1 MTSPLHDLHRPQH
14 APATATGCTTGNA
27 APLLSP
33 AQLRAMADCM
43 PQLVWVQGSAHHAP
57 YWNPAWQQWS
67 GAPAETDP
75 ASDWTGQVHPLER
88 SNVQQRWLNQLQ
100 SNVGVSGHLECDA
113 RLHHHLGAY
122 RWCRILAYPIAL
134 EGGESV
140 WLVSAVDIQD
150 QFDRSHLLQE
160 EVLAQSQM
168 LDVSMDCIK
177 IIRPDGSLAHMNK
190 SGCGALGIAADSG
203 FGMQWLELLPPEARQ
218 RGKRALRQAMTGRN
232 ARFEGISQIPGRK
245 PQYWDNVFTPIKA
258 PDGSITEI
266 LCVSRDVTLQR
277 ETALH
282 MREANERDDL
292 TGLPNRRVFKTRV
305 QQIIKHA
312 REHDL
317 QFGVMLL
324 DLDHFKYINDTL
336 GHAAGDHLL
345 RVLSRRL
352 AALLPPGSL
361 LARLGGDEFA
371 IAIRHI
377 ADDTDLL
384 NLAEIVR
391 QQINAPI
398 HYAGQPINGGMSI
411 GCALYP
417 RDARDTSGLLKCA
430 DTALNDMKAIGRG
443 GVRLFNKEMHEAT
456 MRAASQVN
464 QAREIVRNHLV
475 QPYYQPKVNIETGE
489 IVGFEALLRWQ
500 PPEGSVRLPHT
511 VAEAF
516 KDYELATKISDA
528 MQTRVFT
535 DIAQW
540 LSQGITVPP
549 ISINAAPVEFLRDD
563 FAERMLARLHLHQI
577 PTHLVEL
584 EITEYILGDR
594 GSELVARALTLLK
607 NAGVRIAL
615 DDFGTGHSS
624 FTDLRDYPVDC
635 LKIDMSF
642 VQRMTHERAILAI
655 VKAMCQLGTDL
666 ALDIVA
672 EGIETQEQ
680 RTALITAGCR
690 IGQGYLFGRAMPAA
704 AVVQLLALP
713 PRACT

>member
-1 MTSPLHDLHRPQH
+1 MTTPLHYRHRPQRS
-14 APATATGCTTGNA
+14 TAAAAACPTGNA
-27 APLLSP
+27 TAAPTSI
-33 AQLRAMADCM
+33 QLQAMADCM
-43 PQLVWVQGSAHHAP
+43 PQLTWMQGSAHQAP
-57 YWNPAWQQWS
+57 HWNPAWQQWGGLEDADS
-67 GAPAETDP
+67 AI
-75 ASDWTGQVHPLER
+75 DWTAQVHPLER
-88 SNVQQRWLNQLQ
+88 GTVQQQWLNQTQ
-100 SNVGVSGHLECDA
+100 SGTDIPGYLECDA
-113 RLHHHLGAY
+113 RLHHHSGTY
-122 RWCRILAYPIAL
+122 RWCRVQAYPVAL
-134 EGGESV
+134 EGGEST
-140 WLVSAVDIQD
+140 WLVNAVDIQD
-150 QFDRSHLLQE
+150 QVERSHLLQQ

-177 IIRPDGSLAHMNK
+177 VIRPDGSLAHMNRF
-190 SGCGALGIAADSG
+190 GCDALGIAPESG
-203 FGMQWLELLPPEARQ
+203 FGMQWLELLPPEVRT
-218 RGKRALRQAMTGRN
+218 RGKRALQQAAAGKN
-232 ARFEGISQIPGRK
+232 ARFEGTSLIAGQK
-245 PQYWDNVFTPIKA
+245 PQHWDNVLTPIKA
-258 PDGSITEI
+258 TDGSTTAI
-266 LCVSRDVTLQR
+266 LCVSRDVTVQR

-282 MREANERDDL
+282 MREANEQDDL
-292 TGLPNRRVFKTRV
+292 TGLPNRRVFKAKV

-336 GHAAGDHLL
+336 GHVAGDHLL

-352 AALLPPGSL
+352 AALLSPDSV

-371 IAIRHI
+371 IAVRHI
-377 ADDTDLL
+377 ADENDLL

-391 QQINAPI
+391 QQINTPI
-398 HYAGQPINGGMSI
+398 TYAGKPINGGMSI

-417 RDARDTSGLLKCA
+417 RDASDTSGLLKCA

-443 GVRLFNKEMHEAT
+443 GVRLFSKEMHEAA
-456 MRAASQVN
+456 MRAASQVH
-464 QAREIVRNHLV
+464 QAREIIRNQLIT
-475 QPYYQPKVNIETGE
+475 PYYQPKVNIDTGE
-489 IVGFEALLRWQ
+489 VVGFEALLRWQ
-500 PPEGSVRLPHT
+500 PPQGDVQLPHT

-516 KDYELATKISDA
+516 KDYELATRISDA
-528 MQTRVFT
+528 MQTRVFADMT
-535 DIAQW
+535 QW
-540 LSQGITVPP
+540 LAHGMAVPP

-563 FAERMLARLHLHQI
+563 FAERMLERLHQHNV

-607 NAGVRIAL
+607 KAGVRIAL

-635 LKIDMSF
+635 LKIDKSF

-666 ALDIVA
+666 SLDIVA

-680 RTALITAGCR
+680 RMALITAGCH
-690 IGQGYLFGRAMPAA
+690 IGQGYLFGRALPAA
-704 AVVQLLALP
+704 TVAQMLIP
-713 PRACT
+713 PTGPV